1 MKYIFF
7 LVLPTLF
14 ISACK
19 QEDKKPALNLRCYVR
34 YDVASGRVTAEAG
47 MSDIASGKVLEITD
61 GIRYQSTP
69 MKLLP
74 AVGITYQYSYIAS
87 FVPEH
92 RFNWLG
98 SDGDKN
104 EFVMGISPI
113 DSFSMGGNSIPN
125 NQPGRL
131 SWKGDPLQKG
141 ETLVILWEN
150 NEEGLTVPMEVTTTV
165 GKPFIDFPAEKLKEL
180 KPGKWT
186 LYLVRKKLTRMVVNE
201 YLVNGIMEYYTR
213 SSELTVTGGQ

>member
-14 ISACK
+14 ISACA
-19 QEDKKPALNLRCYVR
+19 QEDKKPEFNLRCYVR

-47 MSDIASGKVLEITD
+47 LSEIVSGKVVEIPD
-61 GIRYQSTP
+61 GIRYQSIP

-74 AVGITYQYSYIAS
+74 AVGITYQHSYIAS

-98 SDGDKN
+98 GDGEKN

-113 DSFSMGGNSIPN
+113 ESFSMGGYSIPD
-125 NQPGRL
+125 NQPARL
-131 SWKGDPLQKG
+131 TWKGDPLQKG

-150 NEEGLTVPMEVTTTV
+150 SEEGLTVPMEVTTTV
-165 GKPFIDFPAEKLKEL
+165 GKPFIDFPAEKMKEL
-180 KPGKWT
+180 KPGKWS
-186 LYLVRKKLTRMVVNE
+186 LYLVRKKLTRTVVNE
-201 YLVNGIMEYYTR
+201 YLVNGIMEYYTG
-213 SSELTVTGGQ
+213 SSELTITRGQ